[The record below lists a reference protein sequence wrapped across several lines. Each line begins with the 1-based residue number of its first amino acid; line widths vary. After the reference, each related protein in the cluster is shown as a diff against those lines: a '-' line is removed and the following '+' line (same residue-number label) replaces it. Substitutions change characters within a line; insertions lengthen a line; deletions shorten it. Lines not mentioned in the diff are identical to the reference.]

1 MSAEV
6 LTNAEST
13 AKFLND
19 LNAEA
24 SAVLIDPSKEMT
36 LVTSTKD
43 IAPILA
49 QARKLAGSI
58 SGSLALLL
66 K

>member
-1 MSAEV
+1 MSAEIMAKAMESSKV
-6 LTNAEST
+6 LT
-13 AKFLND
+13 D
-19 LNAEA
+19 LEIEA

-49 QARKLAGSI
+49 QARKL
-58 SGSLALLL
+58 SGSLSGIQALLL